1 MKIAS
6 KRNQYYSINQP
17 TEKNYGTG
25 NVCFDI
31 NQLAKFDKDFLF
43 HQTIDNVEY
52 IKVLPKEWVRDHMLP
67 MYGTRKS
74 NNPLIPDTKYMF
86 YILKIEEILNY

>member
-1 MKIAS
+1 MKRTANNN
-6 KRNQYYSINQP
+6 RYYAINHP
-17 TEKNYGTG
+17 LEKNLGTG

-43 HQTIDNVEY
+43 HQTINDVEY

-67 MYGTRKS
+67 MFATRKAETPYGT
-74 NNPLIPDTKYMF
+74 DTKYVF
-86 YILKIEEILNY
+86 YILKVEEILNY

>member
-1 MKIAS
+1 MKRTS
-6 KRNQYYSINQP
+6 SNNKYYAINHP
-17 TEKNYGTG
+17 LEKNLGTG

-31 NQLAKFDKDFLF
+31 NQLARFDKDFLF
-43 HQTIDNVEY
+43 HQTIDDVEY

-74 NNPLIPDTKYMF
+74 THPLTPDTKYVF
-86 YILKIEEILNY
+86 YILKVEEILNY

>member
-1 MKIAS
+1 MKRTSSNNKYYTIS
-6 KRNQYYSINQP
+6 HPLERNL
-17 TEKNYGTG
+17 GTG
-25 NVCFDI
+25 NVCFNI

-43 HQTIDNVEY
+43 HQTIDGVEY

-74 NNPLIPDTKYMF
+74 HNPLFSYSKYVF
-86 YILKIEEILNY
+86 YILKVEEILNY

>member
-6 KRNQYYSINQP
+6 KRNQYYSINNP

-43 HQTIDNVEY
+43 HQVIDGVEY

-74 NNPLIPDTKYMF
+74 NNPLIPDTKYVF
-86 YILKIEEILNY
+86 YILKVEEILNY